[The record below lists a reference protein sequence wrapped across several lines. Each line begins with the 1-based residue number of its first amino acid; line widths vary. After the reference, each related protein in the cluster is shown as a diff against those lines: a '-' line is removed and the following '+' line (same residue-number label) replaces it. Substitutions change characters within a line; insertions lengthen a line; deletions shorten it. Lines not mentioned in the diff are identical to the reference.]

1 MLTGMRKIHTRAP
14 NKRGLGEIQVSRKDW
29 LLYSCLTYITEVGTI
44 ETRILHVFEF
54 GRVNDISAR
63 GLDVA
68 TAYSDRIEGK
78 LSLVCSTIGSF
89 LAQKNFTAGS
99 SKNGEWKPKFLLNFS
114 RFPSTLE
121 AESRAIKA
129 HIWKHGLHW
138 MAWLLLN
145 ILFFLAL
152 VR

>member
-1 MLTGMRKIHTRAP
+1 MRKIHTRAP

-121 AESRAIKA
+121 AESRVIKA